1 MMININCDL
10 GEGLNNEHIILP
22 LIDSCNVACG
32 GHAGDNASMI
42 ECVEISIRNKVKI
55 GAHPSYPDKINFGRK
70 KINIP
75 PSELSISII
84 SQIESLEA
92 ISNSYGVTLN
102 HIKAHGALYNQMI
115 IDADLSNFY
124 LDTIEEFKNKYSI
137 YIPYKSEIEK
147 LALKRG
153 FSIVYEVFGDRN
165 YNDDLSLV
173 SRDSENALITD
184 PETVIEHINTM
195 KETNTVKT
203 INGNFQKIKFDTIC
217 IHSDTNNSIDILKK
231 INKEFNGRQ
240 S

>member
-42 ECVEISIRNKVKI
+42 QCVEISIRNKVKI

-137 YIPYKSEIEK
+137 YVPYKSEIEK

-184 PETVIEHINTM
+184 PEIVIEHINTI

>member
-137 YIPYKSEIEK
+137 YVPYKSEIEK

-173 SRDSENALITD
+173 SRDHENALITD
-184 PETVIEHINTM
+184 PVTVIEHINTM